1 MVYPQLQSS
10 RICKYLTGGIMLG
23 SNRFIK
29 WELVVSCLLLSG
41 CGYPLKVDKD
51 KKTVHVNYEKIHNS
65 VICHVIEA
73 WKNERSY
80 HHRRLD
86 TDGTNWFTDLEIRH
100 TRTGSAGISSKG
112 DHTRVLGS
120 WTRVFNVSLGP
131 SVSNKYEMVSN
142 TKFNVP
148 GSVFTRKSLDGNYP
162 NEQMVLKEE
171 VASVCDDKYVNISQL
186 GIVPHFDRFVRG
198 YDPEHNNDEQKYT
211 NLIFESTGKLV
222 ASIGGSFLY
231 KLVPYSALFP
241 PEASYTDR
249 IKIVIVITRKPLNPK
264 KKTIKPALVKISNLG
279 SLRRVTIVNVAE
291 LACKIKYPEANQDEA
306 FDKCMGKEK
315 PVRSTGLRSI
325 IKTPESKLRSTR
337 PAVRRLPTKKAI
349 IADTNRETKR
359 RLFEQSVDEVIDQ
372 RRD

>member
-1 MVYPQLQSS
+1 
-10 RICKYLTGGIMLG
+10 
-23 SNRFIK
+23 
-29 WELVVSCLLLSG
+29 
-41 CGYPLKVDKD
+41 
-51 KKTVHVNYEKIHNS
+51 
-65 VICHVIEA
+65 
-73 WKNERSY
+73 
-80 HHRRLD
+80 
-86 TDGTNWFTDLEIRH
+86 
-100 TRTGSAGISSKG
+100 
-112 DHTRVLGS
+112 
-120 WTRVFNVSLGP
+120 
-131 SVSNKYEMVSN
+131 
-142 TKFNVP
+142 
-148 GSVFTRKSLDGNYP
+148 
-162 NEQMVLKEE
+162 MVLKEE